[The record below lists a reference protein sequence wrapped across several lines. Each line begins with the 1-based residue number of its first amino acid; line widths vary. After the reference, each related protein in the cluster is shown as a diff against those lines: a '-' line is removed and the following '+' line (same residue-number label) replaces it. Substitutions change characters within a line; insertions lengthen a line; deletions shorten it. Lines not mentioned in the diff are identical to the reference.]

1 MGGLKFEEELQLLKD
16 SMIDSMMK
24 ELRHNETRNMAES
37 EKLLKAV
44 QAIEV
49 GKSEVKLGWVDEQ
62 LVDALLEKIAG
73 GNLLET
79 LSRFDKRGHV
89 TCGTPLLQ
97 DKQKEKQNQIK

>member
-49 GKSEVKLGWVDEQ
+49 GKLGWVDEQ

>member
-49 GKSEVKLGWVDEQ
+49 GKLGWVDEQ
-62 LVDALLEKIAG
+62 LVDVLLEKIAG

>member
-1 MGGLKFEEELQLLKD
+1 M
-16 SMIDSMMK
+16 
-24 ELRHNETRNMAES
+24 
-37 EKLLKAV
+37 
-44 QAIEV
+44 
-49 GKSEVKLGWVDEQ
+49 LGDKQ